1 MKTTPEGHLYTRSPE
16 EGTCADTSVM
26 LSDISQR
33 HSLQAKGTA
42 TYSEALVHILESGN
56 ITIETI
62 QTSFTLRS
70 AVSPD
75 DLVYLYGAVVDSSG
89 DMVHVGDFVEMQTIT
104 NTVSP

>member
-1 MKTTPEGHLYTRSPE
+1 
-16 EGTCADTSVM
+16 M
-26 LSDISQR
+26 LSNISR
-33 HSLQAKGTA
+33 CHLLQVKGTA

-56 ITIETI
+56 ITVETM

-70 AVSPD
+70 AVSLD

-89 DMVHVGDFVEMQTIT
+89 DMVHVGDFVEMQTIM